1 MISYLFI
8 LNYNVIQYYISFRNT
23 IYDILLHLDL
33 EMNFKLFLNCLDNNV
48 TNKKI
53 PRPVSGRYLY
63 FENYDN
69 LLFKTFL
76 KTL

>member
-48 TNKKI
+48 TNKKN
-53 PRPVSGRYLY
+53 P
-63 FENYDN
+63 
-69 LLFKTFL
+69 
-76 KTL
+76 

>member
-48 TNKKI
+48 TNKKSLDQFQVDTCTLRI
-53 PRPVSGRYLY
+53 TITYYLR
-63 FENYDN
+63 
-69 LLFKTFL
+69 LF
-76 KTL
+76 